1 MGWSFYRR
9 IDIWPAR
16 VSFSGS
22 GAGGSGGV
30 KSARAS
36 AGPREAPDHRGRFVA
51 GGCGC
56 LSFLVFGGLFFLCFA
71 VFSRL
76 EPPPVA
82 EGPPMEPPAE
92 RQQETEPKPI
102 QPVIEEPEP
111 KQPEPAMEQPTLPK
125 PALGAEPPALP
136 NPEPEAEPPPLP
148 EFKLE
153 PAPEPEHEPEP
164 ETKPLVQPQTVYRQW
179 TDKTGE
185 FLVEAEFV
193 SMAMGKVKLRKADG
207 EEVTLPL
214 EQLSATDQ
222 QWIEQEKTSAAS
234 ARARLS
240 RDSRILSGSVIGVAD
255 GDTITVSDR
264 ARAEHQVRLQGI
276 DAPEEGQAYSAPAK
290 EALSERI
297 LGKSVRVEW
306 QKKDGDGRILGHVF
320 LGVRWINKE
329 LVEEGWAW
337 YRKQSSGN
345 EELADAEKKAS
356 GKLLGLWAAPDPV
369 PPWEFKSSEPA
380 KEAGVADEPSG
391 DFWLTS
397 SSGVRHNSSCRYY
410 QKSNTEECVQA
421 RDAEAQCKVCGG

>member
-276 DAPEEGQAYSAPAK
+276 DAPEEGQAYSARQRKRSPREFSAR
-290 EALSERI
+290 A
-297 LGKSVRVEW
+297 
-306 QKKDGDGRILGHVF
+306 F
-320 LGVRWINKE
+320 
-329 LVEEGWAW
+329 GW
-337 YRKQSSGN
+337 
-345 EELADAEKKAS
+345 S
-356 GKLLGLWAAPDPV
+356 GKRRTETAGYSVTSFSGCDGSTRSWWRRAGHGIV
-369 PPWEFKSSEPA
+369 SSPPATKSLRMPRRRPPA
-380 KEAGVADEPSG
+380 
-391 DFWLTS
+391 S
-397 SSGVRHNSSCRYY
+397 SSDCGPRRTRCRPGNSNRASLPRKPASRTNPRATSGSPAAAGCDTTAVAAIIRRA
-410 QKSNTEECVQA
+410 TGA
-421 RDAEAQCKVCGG
+421 RAGPTPERRARFVVGE

>member
-1 MGWSFYRR
+1 M
-9 IDIWPAR
+9 A
-16 VSFSGS
+16 
-22 GAGGSGGV
+22 A
-30 KSARAS
+30 
-36 AGPREAPDHRGRFVA
+36 
-51 GGCGC
+51 GCGC
-56 LSFLVFGGLFFLCFA
+56 LSFLMFGVLFFLCFA

-76 EPPPVA
+76 EPRPVA

-102 QPVIEEPEP
+102 QPAIEEAEP
-111 KQPEPAMEQPTLPK
+111 KPPEPAIEAPTLPN
-125 PALGAEPPALP
+125 PELGAEPPR
-136 NPEPEAEPPPLP
+136 LP

-153 PAPEPEHEPEP
+153 PAPEPESEPEHEPEP
-164 ETKPLVQPQTVYRQW
+164 ETKPLVQPQTAYRNW
-179 TDKTGE
+179 TNKSGE
-185 FLVEAEFV
+185 FRVEAAFV

-207 EEVTLPL
+207 EEVTLPW
-214 EQLSATDQ
+214 EQLSAADQ
-222 QWIEQEKTSAAS
+222 QWIEEEKTSASS
-234 ARARLS
+234 ARTRLS

-264 ARAEHQVRLQGI
+264 RKTEHQVRLQGI

-290 EALSERI
+290 EALLERV

-320 LGVRWINKE
+320 LGMRWINKE

-337 YRKQSSGN
+337 YRKQSRDN
-345 EELADAEKKAS
+345 EELADAEKRAS

-410 QKSNTEECVQA
+410 KKSNGSPCGP
-421 RDAEAQCKVCGG
+421 DAGTACKVCGG